1 MNARLHNSMRK
12 ATYLTLCFLL
22 GSLTALPQGDIPI
35 GSWRLH
41 LSYHD
46 IRMIAVSDKHV
57 YAASSSGVIAY
68 NFAERSLHT
77 FNKLNGL
84 SSTGISALA
93 FDEKN
98 QVLLIGYEDGT
109 LDIIEGNRVNNFYRL
124 RESDI
129 TAPKKINDILVND
142 GLAYLTTA
150 YGVVV
155 FDILQQQIKETW
167 RDLGRSGERLAV
179 NEIAFLNDSIFLA
192 TARGLIAGST
202 SDNLLDFNNWKRHD
216 AGELAGDIRTLS
228 VFARNLYV
236 SGPTGVYRYNDG
248 TWQSPF
254 LQSVEV
260 ESLTASENNL
270 FIIGDSTIYTFDSN
284 AALSQISDPLIQ
296 APAQVRQDNAGNLWI
311 GDRAAGLLSNATG
324 VFQAYRPNG
333 PSQSSAF
340 RLVYDGGRLLALPG
354 GFSASGQVLGLPG
367 HVNVFENG
375 TWSTISQPLSDL
387 TDIAFMDDRTYVSSF
402 AGGIVVRDPSGGTSV
417 INESNSPLSSPGNAA
432 PHVTAMHVSSDG
444 LWVTIYGGNE
454 PLYLLKK
461 DGTWQSYSFN
471 FPNEE
476 KPVDIIVSRNGD
488 VWMALQPSSGGGL
501 IAYEVEEG
509 RPFYKS
515 NAAGQGALPDKNVN
529 SLAIDREGY
538 LWVGTDAG
546 VAYFFSPSEEAI
558 KPVFENRFLLRD
570 EKITAIEVDG
580 GNRKWLGTER
590 GVWLFND
597 AGDALIHHFTA
608 DNSPLLSDIIR
619 DIEIDPLTGEV
630 FISTDRGVVSYRSDA
645 TNASDEFEAV
655 RIFPNPVRPGYAG
668 MVGISGLA
676 NDAVVKITD
685 IRGKLLWHSVANG
698 GMTSWNVRDNNGTR
712 VPTGVYLVFA
722 IAQDGRESIVGKVAV
737 IE

>member
-1 MNARLHNSMRK
+1 MNARLHNKLRK
-12 ATYLTLCFLL
+12 ARHLTLCFLL
-22 GSLTALPQGDIPI
+22 GALTALPQSDIPI

-46 IRMIAVSDKHV
+46 IRTIAISDTHV
-57 YAASSSGVIAY
+57 YAASNGGVIVY
-68 NFAERSLHT
+68 NLAERSLHT

-84 SSTGISALA
+84 SSMGISALA

-98 QVLLIGYEDGT
+98 RVLLIGYEDGT
-109 LDIIEGNRVNNFYRL
+109 LDVVEGNNVNNFYRL

-129 TAPKKINDILVND
+129 TAPKKINDILVKD
-142 GLAYLTTA
+142 DLAYLTTA

-167 RDLGRSGERLAV
+167 RDLGRSGETLAV

-192 TARGLIAGST
+192 TARGLMAGST
-202 SDNLLDFNNWKRHD
+202 SDNLLDFNNWKRYD

-228 VFARNLYV
+228 VFAGNLYV

-248 TWQSPF
+248 TWQIPF

-270 FIIGDSTIYTFDSN
+270 FIIGDSTIYTLDSN

-296 APAQVRQDNAGNLWI
+296 SPAEVRPDNAGNLWI
-311 GDRAAGLLSNATG
+311 GDRAAGLLSNASG
-324 VFQAYRPNG
+324 AFEAYRPDG
-333 PSQSSAF
+333 PSQRSAF

-354 GFSASGQVLGLPG
+354 GFSASGQAMGLPG
-367 HVNVFENG
+367 HLNVFENG
-375 TWSTISQPLSDL
+375 TWTSILQPLNDL
-387 TDIAFMDDRTYVSSF
+387 TDIASMDNQTYVSSF
-402 AGGIVVRDPSGGTSV
+402 AGGIVVSDASGGTSV

-432 PHVTAMHVSSDG
+432 PQVTAMHVSSDG
-444 LWVTIYGGNE
+444 LWVALYEGNE
-454 PLYLLKK
+454 PLYLLRK

-501 IAYEVEEG
+501 IAYEVETG
-509 RPFYKS
+509 RPFFKS
-515 NAAGQGALPDKNVN
+515 NATGQGALPDKNVN

-538 LWVGTDAG
+538 VWVGTDAG

-597 AGDALIHHFTA
+597 AGDVLIHHFTA
-608 DNSPLLSDIIR
+608 DNSPLLSDMIR
-619 DIEIDPLTGEV
+619 DIEINPLTGEV

-645 TNASDEFEAV
+645 TNASDEFEAI
-655 RIFPNPVRPGYAG
+655 RIFPNPVHPGYVG

-698 GMTSWNVRDNNGTR
+698 GMASWNVRDVNGTR

-722 IAQDGRESIVGKVAV
+722 IAQDGRESIVGKLAV